1 MRRICTWVLA
11 WLAVGA
17 SAQGVYRFQRA
28 DSVHLFE
35 NSGQLPYPWAG
46 GLNYTLAGEIDL
58 NFDGINDLVL
68 FDKSGNKIVPFLNAG
83 TPNAVSYTFSPE
95 YRKNFPS
102 LKEWVVVRDYDRD
115 GRADIFAYYSGGAKI
130 YRNEGSA
137 STGLRFTEVVELLN
151 SDYGT
156 IVTSIFVPSTDVPGI
171 DDLDLDGDL
180 DFLTFDVFGGCVD
193 YHKNLSMELYGTADS
208 LTYQL
213 VTRNWG
219 NFVEDGFTNSV
230 TLHDDCER
238 STLRHAGSTFLLL
251 DANGDRVRDLLL
263 GDINYNNLVL
273 LSNGGNLTTAD
284 MVQAQINFPVNF
296 GGAPQVNVTVFPAA
310 SYIDLNNDGKK
321 DLIVAPTADGRSD
334 NTKGI
339 WHYRNN
345 GFDSLPNLELVQKGF
360 LQSSMVDLGEGAYP
374 QFVDFDGDGLKDLVV
389 GNYGYFLGTSN
400 YDGRLR
406 AYRNTGTVSQPEYT
420 FFSGDFGNLSSA
432 GLDGLYPAFGDLD
445 ADGDLDLIVGEANGR
460 LHYYTN
466 TAGAGV
472 APQYVLAAA
481 NYAGIQ
487 VPQYSTPCL
496 FDLNED
502 GNLDLVV
509 GSRNGKLS
517 YFQNMGTAQTPA
529 FAATP
534 TVVNLGGVDVVDQ
547 TQSFYGFS
555 TPCIFA
561 DANNFQLF
569 CGSFGGRIYHYRD
582 LKGNINGTWNLVT
595 NVVDSLVYDG
605 YRTAVS
611 VADINDDG
619 KLDMVLGNYS
629 GGMSLF
635 YGLYI
640 NTSVKESDLGTVD
653 ASVFPNPFTES
664 LQIRMDAGHGPLQ
677 FSLYDLNGR
686 EILQRQLTSSGL
698 QTVDVGGLASG
709 VYVAVMKQEGFSP
722 KIIKLVK
729 TASYP
734 E

>member
-1 MRRICTWVLA
+1 MRRICTLVLM
-11 WLAVGA
+11 LLSVYA

-28 DSVHLFE
+28 DSVSVFE
-35 NSGQLPYPWAG
+35 NSGPLPWPWAG
-46 GLNYTLAGEIDL
+46 GLNYTLAGEMDL
-58 NFDGINDLVL
+58 NFDGLNDLVF
-68 FDKSGNKIVPFLNAG
+68 FDKSGNKLVPFLNLG
-83 TPNAVSYTFSPE
+83 TPNTVSYRFAPE
-95 YRKNFPS
+95 YRKNFPFM
-102 LKEWVVVRDYDRD
+102 KEWVVVRDYDRD
-115 GRADIFAYYSGGAKI
+115 GRADLFTYYSGGAKI
-130 YRNEGSA
+130 YRNIGTPA
-137 STGLRFTEVVELLN
+137 AGPVFTEVVNLLN

-156 IVTSIFVPSTDVPGI
+156 LTTSIFVPSTDVPGI
-171 DDLDLDGDL
+171 DDLDRDGDL

-208 LTYQL
+208 LKYKL
-213 VTRNWG
+213 MNRNWG

-238 STLRHAGSTFLLL
+238 SVLRHAGSTFLLL
-251 DANGDRVRDLLL
+251 DVDGDRVRDVLL

-273 LSNGGNLTTAD
+273 LSNGGTLDSAD

-296 GGAPQVNVTVFPAA
+296 GGAPQVNTTVFPAA
-310 SYIDLNNDGKK
+310 SYMDLNNDGKK

-339 WHYRNN
+339 WYYKNN

-360 LQSSMVDLGEGAYP
+360 MQGSMIDLGEGAYP
-374 QFVDFDGDGLKDLVV
+374 QFVDFDADGLKDLII
-389 GNYGYFLGTSN
+389 GNFGYFLGTSN
-400 YDGRLR
+400 YDSRLR
-406 AYRNTGTVSQPEYT
+406 AYRNTGTASQPEYT

-432 GLDGLYPAFGDLD
+432 GLDGMYPAFGDLD
-445 ADGDLDLIVGEANGR
+445 ADGDLDLIVGESNGR
-460 LHYYTN
+460 LHYYSN
-466 TAGAGV
+466 TAGVGNL
-472 APQYVLAAA
+472 PQYTLTAA

-502 GNLDLVV
+502 GKLDLIV
-509 GSRNGKLS
+509 GARNGKLS
-517 YFQNMGTAQTPA
+517 YYQNSGTAQAPTFP
-529 FAATP
+529 ATP
-534 TVVNLGGVDVVDQ
+534 TVPNLGGVDVVDQ
-547 TQSFYGFS
+547 TQSFYGYS
-555 TPCIFA
+555 TPCIFP

-605 YRTAVS
+605 YRTSVS

-619 KLDMVLGNYS
+619 KLDMVMGNYS
-629 GGMSLF
+629 GGVSLF

-640 NTSVKESDLGTVD
+640 NTSIQEPTAPVVD

-664 LQIRMDAGHGPLQ
+664 LQIRMDDANGTLEFG
-677 FSLYDLNGR
+677 LYDLNGR
-686 EILQRQLTSSGL
+686 EILRRQLSGAGL
-698 QTVDVGGLASG
+698 QTVDVGNLASG
-709 VYVAVMKQEGFSP
+709 IYIAVMRQEGFSP
-722 KIIKLVK
+722 KISKLVK
-729 TASYP
+729 TGYS

>member
-1 MRRICTWVLA
+1 MRCICTPVLA
-11 WLAVGA
+11 LLSVCT

-28 DSVHLFE
+28 DSVHLYE
-35 NSGQLPYPWAG
+35 NSGQLPFPWAG

-58 NFDGINDLVL
+58 NYDGIDDLVF
-68 FDKSGNKIVPFLNAG
+68 FDKSGNKIVPFLNLG
-83 TPNAVSYTFSPE
+83 TPNTVSYKFAPE
-95 YRKNFPS
+95 YRKNFPFM
-102 LKEWVVVRDYDRD
+102 KEWMVLRDYDRD
-115 GRADIFAYYSGGAKI
+115 GRVDIFAYYSGGAKV
-130 YRNEGSA
+130 YRNTGSSGA
-137 STGLRFTEVVELLN
+137 GLAFTEVVSLLN

-156 IVTSIFVPSTDVPGI
+156 TVTSIFVPSTDVPGI

-180 DFLTFDVFGGCVD
+180 DLLTFDVFGGCVD
-193 YHKNLSMELYGTADS
+193 HHKNLSMETYGTADS
-208 LTYQL
+208 LKYQL

-219 NFVEDGFTNSV
+219 NFVEDGFTNAV

-238 STLRHAGSTFLLL
+238 SALRHAGSTFLLL
-251 DANGDRVRDLLL
+251 DVNGDRVRDVLL

-273 LSNGGNLTTAD
+273 LRNGGDLNTAD
-284 MVQAQINFPVNF
+284 MVDQQINFPVTF
-296 GGAPQVNVTVFPAA
+296 GGAPQVNITVFPAA
-310 SYIDLNNDGKK
+310 SYMDFNNDGKK

-339 WHYRNN
+339 WYYKNN
-345 GFDSLPNLELVQKGF
+345 GFDSLPDLELVQKGF
-360 LQSSMVDLGEGAYP
+360 MQSSMVDLGEGAYP
-374 QFVDFDGDGLKDLVV
+374 QLIDFDGDGLKDLIV
-389 GNYGYFLGTSN
+389 GNYGYFMGTSN
-400 YDGRLR
+400 YDSRLR
-406 AYRNTGTVSQPEYT
+406 AYRNTGTANDPEFT
-420 FFSGDFGNLSSA
+420 FFSGDFGNLSSS

-466 TAGAGV
+466 TAGTGV
-472 APQYVLAAA
+472 PPQYTLAAA

-502 GNLDLVV
+502 GRLDLVV

-517 YFQNMGTAQTPA
+517 YYQNSGTAQSPA
-529 FAATP
+529 FPSTP

-555 TPCIFA
+555 TPCIFP

-569 CGSFGGRIYHYRD
+569 CGSFGGRVHHYRD

-611 VADINDDG
+611 VADINNDG
-619 KLDMVLGNYS
+619 KLDMVMGNYS
-629 GGMSLF
+629 GGLSLF

-640 NTSVKESDLGTVD
+640 NTSIEEPKAPVVD
-653 ASVFPNPFTES
+653 ASVFPNPFMES
-664 LQIRMDAGHGPLQ
+664 LQIRLDAEKGPVN
-677 FSLYDLNGR
+677 FGLYDLNGR
-686 EILQRQLTSSGL
+686 EIIHSRLAESGL
-698 QTVDVGGLASG
+698 HTVDVSGLASG
-709 VYVAVMKQEGFSP
+709 MYVAVVKREGFSP
-722 KIIKLVK
+722 KIVKLVK
-729 TASYP
+729 TGN
-734 E
+734 